1 MHCREACSKGQI
13 GAHGAGRGER
23 GGVGRQGWGDGAE
36 KTWDNSSR
44 CTLGKVDKIESGS
57 STWTQLPVGLA
68 VRTQLA
74 ACNTL
79 TRQRGLNHKN
89 EYHPPW

>member
-1 MHCREACSKGQI
+1 MRALREACCKGQI
-13 GAHGAGRGER
+13 GAHGAGRGE
-23 GGVGRQGWGDGAE
+23 GLEGKGWGDGAE

-44 CTLGKVDKIESGS
+44 CALGKVDKIESGS
-57 STWTQLPVGLA
+57 STWTQLPMGLA

-74 ACNTL
+74 AYNTVTGL
-79 TRQRGLNHKN
+79 RGLNRKN